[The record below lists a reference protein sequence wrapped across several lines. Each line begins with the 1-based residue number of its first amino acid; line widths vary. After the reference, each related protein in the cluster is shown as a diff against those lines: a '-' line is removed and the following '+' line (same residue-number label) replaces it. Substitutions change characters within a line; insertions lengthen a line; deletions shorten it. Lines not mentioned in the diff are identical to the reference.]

1 MSRSVPSPARGLLS
15 FLTFPVAGLIV
26 GLLILLIC
34 LIFSVSFGAA
44 DIPLHQILI
53 PLLSLWDNPIAQTVM
68 GL

>member
-15 FLTFPVAGLIV
+15 FLIFPVAGLIV

-44 DIPLHQILI
+44 DIPLHQ
-53 PLLSLWDNPIAQTVM
+53 SRRYHETNFS
-68 GL
+68 